1 MVALIDIPFVLPLAE
16 WIWGSGSSGLL
27 SDQGVSATICLS
39 QIPFISAGC
48 FSQLLTKALGVAI
61 ILGSCLNK
69 VPIMVNM
76 MNSQSAA
83 GISRNSLY
91 GEGIVY
97 CNGALYGYLEGHPF
111 TAYGENASLL
121 VQNMILVAMTWNFM
135 NKTTIPITFQ
145 EQVLVIIGFLIYL
158 LSVLNFLPDHYRYL
172 LMSTTWPVMLYARG
186 SQVYETFSVKH
197 TGNLSIVTTSMNLVG
212 SLIRILTTLKET
224 GDMVVLSGYLLSG
237 SLSFI
242 MFVQYWLYLSRTTEV
257 ANEMERSKVSNKTK
271 KLS

>member
-1 MVALIDIPFVLPLAE
+1 MVALIDIPFVRPLAE
-16 WIWGSGSSGLL
+16 WIWGADAS
-27 SDQGVSATICLS
+27 QEVSPEICLS
-39 QIPFISAGC
+39 QIPLISAGC

-69 VPIMVNM
+69 VPIMINM

-97 CNGALYGYLEGHPF
+97 CNGAMYGFLEGHPF

-121 VQNMILVAMTWNFM
+121 LQNIVLVAMTWSFLS
-135 NKTTIPITFQ
+135 KTSIPVNLQ
-145 EQVLVIIGFLIYL
+145 EQVLVVVGFVLYL
-158 LSVLNFLPDHYRYL
+158 VSVLTFLPDQYRYL

-186 SQVYETFSVKH
+186 SQVFETFSVKH

-242 MFVQYWLYLSRTTEV
+242 MFVQYWLYLGRTTEL
-257 ANEMERSKVSNKTK
+257 AKETEQAKVSNKTK
-271 KLS
+271 KEE